1 MGPSFVGFARMKR
14 VGLWSRCAAAA
25 FVLGVC
31 AGLVSC
37 GGAGGDTGS
46 PSAFDTGDSWS
57 AQRLLRAGG
66 MNRHRRMGTGY
77 TPLPTVRNSRIGALF
92 SHDVGGD
99 HFCTAS
105 VVQSPGKDLI
115 VTAAHCLHGGRG
127 GTYKSDI
134 VFVPSYR
141 DGTAPNGEWHV
152 KRLIVDQRWIDS
164 SDPDLDVG
172 FVVLQPL
179 GGRHIEDVLGANR
192 LGDASGADRKVKL
205 TGYPS
210 NGSEPISCYNVI
222 TMQSTSQLRIACTG
236 FPGGTSGSPWLT
248 AFDPVTRTGT
258 IIGVIGG
265 YQGGGNTPDVSY
277 SPVFGQDVHVL
288 YAKAAAQ
295 DGQD

>member
-1 MGPSFVGFARMKR
+1 M
-14 VGLWSRCAAAA
+14 
-25 FVLGVC
+25 
-31 AGLVSC
+31 
-37 GGAGGDTGS
+37 
-46 PSAFDTGDSWS
+46 
-57 AQRLLRAGG
+57 
-66 MNRHRRMGTGY
+66 
-77 TPLPTVRNSRIGALF
+77 GALF
-92 SHDVGGD
+92 NHDASGD

-115 VTAAHCLHGGRG
+115 VTAAHCIHGGRG

-141 DGTAPNGEWHV
+141 DGIAPRGEWHV
-152 KRLIVDQRWIDS
+152 KRLVVDQRWIDS

-179 GGRHIEDVLGANR
+179 GGQHIEDILGANR
-192 LGDASGADRKVKL
+192 LGDTSGVGRKVKL

-210 NGSEPISCYNVI
+210 NGSEPISCYNV
-222 TMQSTSQLRIACTG
+222 TTRQSASQLRIACTG

-248 AFDPVTRTGT
+248 GFDPLTRTGT

-277 SPVFGQDVHVL
+277 SPVFGQEVHAL
-288 YAKAAAQ
+288 YTKAAVS
-295 DGQD
+295 DGL